1 MKKPPEAGGPT
12 GGNFEALKEIR
23 MSEQP
28 PLYNSVAPL
37 ANVARLTTLVKR
49 LETREHGL
57 PGLGCIYGRAGLGK
71 TTAAIYATN
80 SLDACHVEALP
91 IGGVKALLAMI
102 SAELGLKPQRTA
114 EAMFVQVAQQ
124 LARSQRAL
132 IIDEADHILNDRS
145 IEIVR
150 RLHDISGVPLI
161 LMGEETLPQR
171 LTRWERVHSRIL
183 SWVGM
188 EPASAQDVNHL
199 AGIYA
204 RGVALADPL
213 KAALL
218 TASNGSIRNVSTNL
232 AHVREFATVRGLTAV
247 TMAEWGRHPFHTGE
261 APQPRD
267 VPSRAFRKGAAA

>member
-1 MKKPPEAGGPT
+1 
-12 GGNFEALKEIR
+12 
-23 MSEQP
+23 MSELP

-37 ANVARLTTLVKR
+37 ANVARLTTLIKR
-49 LETREHGL
+49 VETREHGL

-71 TTAAIYATN
+71 STAAIYACT
-80 SLDACHVEALP
+80 SLNACHVEALP
-91 IGGVKALLAMI
+91 IGGVKGLLAMI
-102 SAELGLKPQRTA
+102 SVELGLKPQRTT
-114 EAMFVQVAQQ
+114 EALFVQVAQQ

-161 LMGEETLPQR
+161 LMGEELLPQR

-199 AGIYA
+199 SGIYA
-204 RGVALADPL
+204 RGVALDDPL

-218 TASNGSIRNVSTNL
+218 NASRGSIRNVSTNL
-232 AHVREFATVRGLTAV
+232 AHVREFATVRGLSSV
-247 TMAEWGRHPFHTGE
+247 SLGEWGRQPFHTGE

-267 VPSRAFRKGAAA
+267 APRQGFRKGAAA